1 MATVKESPMRN
12 EVRALAVLAVLE
24 GPKAVSA
31 VKSGLPAGLLRPLAV
46 QLGLSLEE
54 LGEPLHLTGRTLHRR
69 LEEGRL
75 ALDESE
81 RLFALIRIFA
91 LAKET
96 LGGEAKAV
104 HWLKSPLPVLNGQTP
119 LECAENQIGLREIE
133 DVLIRIE
140 DVVYS

>member
-1 MATVKESPMRN
+1 MRN

-31 VKSGLPAGLLRPLAV
+31 VKAGLPAGLLRPLAV

-54 LGEPLHLTGRTLHRR
+54 LSEPLHLTGRTLHRR
-69 LEEGRL
+69 LEAGRL
-75 ALDESE
+75 ELDESE

-119 LECAENQIGLREIE
+119 LECAETQIGLREIE